1 LSADVLLINCLINF
15 MRIPFVFRVCPV
27 LLLAASCA
35 VGPDYKAPVA
45 SQIAP
50 AEWHWKVAEPK
61 DAAPKGDWWN
71 LFNDPA
77 LTSLETNA
85 VAHNLDLRAAVAR
98 VDESRAS
105 ARMTRSQF
113 FPELSLDPSFQRQR
127 VSGNEPI
134 PFNFHISPV
143 YLNTFSVPL
152 DLSYEVDLWGRVR
165 RSFESARA
173 QAQASVADEQ
183 NVLLTLTSDVAVN
196 YFLLRS
202 LDAETALL
210 ERTVQSRTDTV
221 RILNERFMAGSIP
234 EIDKAREETE
244 LATARVELADTG
256 RQRAQTLD
264 ALAVLCGQP
273 ASTFSVAAGP
283 SVETPPL
290 APVGLPSSVLERRP
304 DVAEAERQL
313 QARNAEIGVAKA
325 AYFPVV
331 HLTGQAGYLSG
342 EAKNLFTMDS
352 MTFSLGPSVSLPIF
366 TAGRTTAQVRQAEAS
381 YREALANYQKTALT
395 AFQEVEDSL
404 AQIHFYNDQS
414 AAQFDALKSAK
425 RVEELTKARS
435 DAGVLTAFEVEDA
448 ERLALEEERQTTQL
462 TAQRFAATV
471 RLIKALGGG
480 WQQP

>member
-1 LSADVLLINCLINF
+1 
-15 MRIPFVFRVCPV
+15 MRIPFLLRMGPI
-27 LLLAASCA
+27 LLLTASCA

-45 SQIAP
+45 TQIAP
-50 AEWHWKVAEPK
+50 AEWHWKVAQPK

-71 LFNDPA
+71 LFHDSVLSA
-77 LTSLETNA
+77 LESNA
-85 VAHNLDLRAAVAR
+85 VAGNLDVRAAVAR
-98 VDESRAS
+98 VDEARAE

-113 FPELSLDPSFQRQR
+113 FPELSLDPAFQRQR

-134 PFNFHISPV
+134 PFHFHISPV

-173 QAQASVADEQ
+173 QAEESVADEQ
-183 NVLLTLTSDVAVN
+183 NVLLTMTSDVAVN

-202 LDAETALL
+202 LEAETALL

-221 RILNERFMAGSIP
+221 RILNERYAAGTIA
-234 EIDKAREETE
+234 EIDKVREETE
-244 LATARVELADTG
+244 LATARAQLADTQ
-256 RQRAQTLD
+256 RQRAETLD
-264 ALAVLCGQP
+264 ALAVLCGKP
-273 ASTFSVAAGP
+273 ASTFSVPEGP
-283 SVETPPL
+283 VADAPPL
-290 APVGLPSSVLERRP
+290 APVGIPSDVLERRP
-304 DVAEAERQL
+304 DVAAAERQL

-342 EAKNLFTMDS
+342 EAKDLFTMDS
-352 MTFSLGPSVSLPIF
+352 MTFSLRPSVSLPIF
-366 TAGRTTAQVRQAEAS
+366 TAGRTAAQVRQAQAS
-381 YREALANYQKTALT
+381 YHEALANYQKTALT

-404 AQIHFYNDQS
+404 AQINFYDDQS
-414 AAQFDALKSAK
+414 AAQADALKAAR

-435 DAGVLTAFEVEDA
+435 DAGTLTAFEVEDA
-448 ERLALEEERQTTQL
+448 ERAALDQERQQVQL
-462 TAQRFAATV
+462 LAQRFAATV

-480 WQQP
+480 WDAK